1 MGNTLQRAAALS
13 AKWVTFHRDNQR
25 CLAPAVTE
33 CPPRDEAWVDV
44 FSAFI
49 KISSKNLARVLPQT
63 NKRFVEIRV
72 TQKTINNNGQF
83 FIQKFPIQQ
92 LFGSVSCSA
101 LETVQM
107 YDFYPTVSADQGQ

>member
-1 MGNTLQRAAALS
+1 M
-13 AKWVTFHRDNQR
+13 AKWVTCHRDNQR
-25 CLAPAVTE
+25 CPEQAVTE
-33 CPPRDEAWVDV
+33 CPPGDDAWVDV

-49 KISSKNLARVLPQT
+49 KISSSNLARVLLQT
-63 NKRFVEIRV
+63 NKRFVKIRV
-72 TQKTINNNGQF
+72 AQKTINNTGQF

-107 YDFYPTVSADQGQ
+107 YDSYPTVSADQGQ